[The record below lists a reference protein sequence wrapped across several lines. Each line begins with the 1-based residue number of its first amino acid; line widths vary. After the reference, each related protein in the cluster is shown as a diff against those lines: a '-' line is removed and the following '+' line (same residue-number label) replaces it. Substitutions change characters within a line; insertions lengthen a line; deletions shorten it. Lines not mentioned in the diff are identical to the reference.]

1 MFLVTDVIHV
11 VTFLSFFGEAVN
23 QILIDII
30 TIAVAILD
38 FISFSVQAALHIHNP
53 DIMEGINGFVTSW
66 HALATK
72 SPCHVLRLAKSSFN
86 ILGIFMFH
94 PVWCQFPLFEF

>member
-1 MFLVTDVIHV
+1 MSLVTDVIHG
-11 VTFLSFFGEAVN
+11 VTLLSFFRKAVN
-23 QILIDII
+23 QILIDVI
-30 TIAVAILD
+30 TIAVTILD

-86 ILGIFMFH
+86 ILGSYFYVSPSLVPM
-94 PVWCQFPLFEF
+94 PTV

>member
-11 VTFLSFFGEAVN
+11 VTLPSFFGEVVN

-30 TIAVAILD
+30 TIAVTILD
-38 FISFSVQAALHIHNP
+38 FTSFSVQAALHIHNP

-86 ILGIFMFH
+86 ILGSYFYVSPSLVPI
-94 PVWCQFPLFEF
+94 PTV

>member
-1 MFLVTDVIHV
+1 MSLVTDVIHGV
-11 VTFLSFFGEAVN
+11 ILLSFFGEAVN
-23 QILIDII
+23 QILIDVI
-30 TIAVAILD
+30 TIAVTILD

-86 ILGIFMFH
+86 ILGSYFYVSPSLVPI
-94 PVWCQFPLFEF
+94 PTV

>member
-1 MFLVTDVIHV
+1 MSLVTDVIHG
-11 VTFLSFFGEAVN
+11 VTLLSFFGEAVN
-23 QILIDII
+23 QILIDVI
-30 TIAVAILD
+30 TIAVTILD

-86 ILGIFMFH
+86 ILGSYFYVSPSWGPM
-94 PVWCQFPLFEF
+94 PTV

>member
-1 MFLVTDVIHV
+1 MFPVTDVIHV
-11 VTFLSFFGEAVN
+11 VTLVSFFGEAVN

-30 TIAVAILD
+30 TITVAILD
-38 FISFSVQAALHIHNP
+38 FVSFSVQAALHIHNP

-86 ILGIFMFH
+86 ILGRYFYIS
-94 PVWCQFPLFEF
+94 PSLVAISTV